1 MDGGDSNVKQWL
13 KDEGV
18 DSSVSAALKVCPPDS
33 IQAHHRIA

>member
-18 DSSVSAALKVCPPDS
+18 DSSVSAALKVCPQTASKPLTG
-33 IQAHHRIA
+33 